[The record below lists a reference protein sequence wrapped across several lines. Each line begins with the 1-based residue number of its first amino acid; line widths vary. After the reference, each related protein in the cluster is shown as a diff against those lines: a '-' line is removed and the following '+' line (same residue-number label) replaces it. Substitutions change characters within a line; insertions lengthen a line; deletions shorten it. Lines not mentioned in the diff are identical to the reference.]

1 MLRNGGYMNKFVIT
15 IARSCGSGGV
25 RIGKILANRLGV
37 EYYDSKLLR
46 LASDDSGIS
55 EELFVKADEKLKK
68 TTLFKAARNSYNGE
82 VIPPESADFTSSRNL
97 FNYQTKVIRELAAN
111 ENCIIIG
118 RCSEDVLWDF
128 PYVFRVFISGSYQKC
143 AQTEAREH
151 GLTIK
156 AAYEKVDRVNKYRAD
171 YHKYYTGKEWGHPG
185 NYDLCLSTD
194 NFTLEQCADII
205 LSAAKVKLENQGY

>member
-1 MLRNGGYMNKFVIT
+1 MNKFVIT

-25 RIGKILANRLGV
+25 RIGKLVAQKLGV

-55 EELFVKADEKLKK
+55 EELFVNADEKLKK
-68 TTLFKAARNSYNGE
+68 TTLFKASRKSYHGE

-97 FNYQTKVIRELAAN
+97 FNYQTKVIRELAKT
-111 ENCIIIG
+111 NCIIIG
-118 RCSEDVLWDF
+118 RCSEVVLEDC
-128 PYVFRVFISGSYQKC
+128 PHVFRVFISASYEKC
-143 AQTEAREH
+143 AKTEAKEH
-151 GLTIK
+151 GIPLK
-156 AAYEKVDRVNKYRAD
+156 AAYEKVDRMNKYRAD

-194 NFTLEQCADII
+194 HFTEEQCADLII
-205 LSAAKVKLENQGY
+205 HAAQCKLDK

>member
-1 MLRNGGYMNKFVIT
+1 MDKFVIT

-25 RIGKILANRLGV
+25 RIGKILANRLGI

-55 EELFVKADEKLKK
+55 EELFVNADEKLKK
-68 TTLFKAARNSYNGE
+68 TSLFKASRKSYNGE
-82 VIPPESADFTSSRNL
+82 VIPPESSDFTSSRNL
-97 FNYQTKVIRELAAN
+97 FNYQTKVIRELAKN

-118 RCSEDVLWDF
+118 RCSEEVLADY
-128 PYVFRVFISGSYQKC
+128 PHVFRVFISGSYDNC
-143 AQTEAREH
+143 AATEAREH
-151 GLTIK
+151 GLSMK

-171 YHKYYTGKEWGHPG
+171 YHKYYTGREWGHPG

-194 NFTLEQCADII
+194 NMTLDQCADII
-205 LSAAKVKLENQGY
+205 LHAAEIKLSNNK

>member
-1 MLRNGGYMNKFVIT
+1 MGTHMDRFVIT

-25 RIGKILANRLGV
+25 RIGKILAERLGI

-46 LASDDSGIS
+46 LASDDSGIN
-55 EELFVKADEKLKK
+55 EELFVNADEKLKK
-68 TTLFKAARNSYNGE
+68 TSLFKASRNSYNGE
-82 VIPPESADFTSSRNL
+82 VIPPESSDFTSSQNL
-97 FNYQTKVIRELAAN
+97 FNYQTKVIRELAKN

-118 RCSEDVLWDF
+118 RCSEDVLWDY
-128 PYVFRVFISGSYQKC
+128 PYIFRVFISGSYQKC
-143 AQTEAREH
+143 ALREANEH
-151 GLTIK
+151 GLTLK

-194 NFTLEQCADII
+194 NFTHEQCADII
-205 LSAAKVKLENQGY
+205 INAAKIKLGNNK